1 MYAYLVNETFTFV
14 GFPNGDQHLINCNF
28 CQTSSLSTGLEAA
41 QRLVATAQLNADS
54 PAVVAGA
61 DSTVEGQAEQLF
73 ASDPAGGTSG
83 VGYEIFASGQPDK
96 AFCTHGFYSEGV
108 GRLGAI
114 TTGVVKHTGGH
125 SGETTGIR
133 YLLSKFTDINAMT
146 KAQSMLICWSRRQP
160 ISDIR
165 IRLESW
171 LKIVSQSQGLFP
183 PNNITQ
189 MLP

>member
-1 MYAYLVNETFTFV
+1 M
-14 GFPNGDQHLINCNF
+14 
-28 CQTSSLSTGLEAA
+28 
-41 QRLVATAQLNADS
+41 NADS

-73 ASDPAGGTSG
+73 ASDPTGGATG
-83 VGYEIFASGQPDK
+83 VGHETFESQPPAVIGQPDR
-96 AFCTHGFYSEGV
+96 ALCTHGFHSEGV

-146 KAQSMLICWSRRQP
+146 KAQSMLICWSRTQP
-160 ISDIR
+160 LSDIR

-171 LKIVSQSQGLFP
+171 LKIFHNPKDFSLLTISLRCYPKSSSFVEFVALGAK
-183 PNNITQ
+183 TG
-189 MLP
+189 